1 VWKQGQEPLSILL
14 DGVCAQVR
22 SPEVTYLLALC
33 MHEQAERLQARLDRL
48 QRAGKPLPDDEVK
61 AAHEAWTDAG
71 SWWDALVA
79 EAPPQAV
86 TAVRVLRA
94 RAREAQG
101 DRAGAV
107 ALLKDLSGDVTPLEQ
122 TAQLYLARRLEAT
135 PSK

>member
-1 VWKQGQEPLSILL
+1 CG
-14 DGVCAQVR
+14 R
-22 SPEVTYLLALC
+22 
-33 MHEQAERLQARLDRL
+33 ARAGGGRARGDRL
-48 QRAGKPLPDDEVK
+48 QGAGKPRPDDEVK

-107 ALLKDLSGDVTPLEQ
+107 ALLKDLSGDLTPPEL
-122 TAQLYLARRLEAT
+122 TAQLYLARRLEPT
-135 PSK
+135 SPK